1 MTKKK
6 KKKKPASKGKL
17 INSVLVVFEKNQG
30 RPLNYKQIARE
41 LNITSA
47 NSRKVIIDILQDLVN
62 SEKLK
67 EIERGKYEL
76 KANSRV
82 LLGEI
87 LFTRSGSGFVALEG
101 QNRDIYIHARN
112 ARNALNGDKVEIR
125 ITKAGMG
132 GKRSEG
138 KVVSVAERAKT
149 DFVGILEVSEKYAFV
164 VPNDDKTPVDFFIPL
179 DKLNGAKH
187 GEVVLVKMTSWSA
200 DQKSP
205 YGKIVEVFGNPEDN
219 NVEMRS
225 ILANKGFTTG
235 FQRVVEREA
244 EQIPLEI
251 SKEEIAK
258 RKDFRDVLTFTIDP
272 ADAKDFDDALSFR
285 KLESG
290 NIEVG
295 VHIADVTHYI
305 KPGSALDEEAINRA
319 TSVYLV
325 DRVIPMLPERLSNGV
340 CSLRPNEEKLC
351 FAAVF
356 EINNDAKVLNTWIG
370 RTVIYS
376 DKRFTYE
383 DVQETIEAKDGLYV
397 DEILQLNALAKKLRD
412 NRMNEGSISFDRVEV
427 RFKLDEHGEP
437 DGVYFKEQK
446 DAHKLIEDF
455 MLLANRSVAL
465 YVSKLERKDKTFV
478 YRIHD
483 NPDPD
488 KISAFSQF
496 ISRFGYKVDEN
507 RVQSSLNQILGA
519 VKGKPE
525 ANVVETLAIRTMAK
539 AVYTTKN
546 IGHYGLGFS
555 HYSHFTSPIR
565 RYPDVMTHRLLWYY
579 LTGEGVKIDPEEIE
593 DLCKHCSQQE
603 RSAVEAERE
612 STKYFQAL
620 TLNDKVG
627 ETFAGLISGVTDFG
641 FFVEVEENKCEGL
654 VRLADMKDDHYYFDE
669 KNFQVIGNNNGA
681 IYQLGQKVM
690 IKVRNVNLVKKQ
702 IDFEIIPQ
710 DKSPS

>member
-1 MTKKK
+1 MSHKRKKN
-6 KKKKPASKGKL
+6 KPVSKGKL

-30 RPLNYKQIARE
+30 RTLNYKQIARA

-47 NSRKVIIDILQDLVN
+47 NSRKVIIDILNDLVV

-67 EIERGKYEL
+67 EVDHGKYEL
-76 KANSRV
+76 KATSR
-82 LLGEI
+82 I
-87 LFTRSGSGFVALEG
+87 LSGPIEFTRSGSGFVTIEG

-112 ARNALNGDKVEIR
+112 ARNALNGDVVEVR
-125 ITKAGMG
+125 ITKSGQG
-132 GKRSEG
+132 GRRSEG
-138 KVVSVAERAKT
+138 KVVSVTERAKT
-149 DFVGILEVSEKYAFV
+149 KFVGQLEVSQKYAFV
-164 VPNDDKTPVDFFIPL
+164 IPNDDKTPVDFFVPL

-187 GEVVLVKMTSWSA
+187 GEIVLVKMTSWSA

-205 YGKIVEVFGNPEDN
+205 HGEISEVFGNPEDN
-219 NVEMRS
+219 NVEMKS

-244 EQIPLEI
+244 EKIPLEI

-272 ADAKDFDDALSFR
+272 ADAKDFDDALSFK
-285 KLESG
+285 KLKNG
-290 NIEVG
+290 TVEVG

-305 KPGSALDEEAINRA
+305 TPGSALDEEAINRA

-356 EINNDAKVLNTWIG
+356 EIDKDAKIISTWIG
-370 RTVIYS
+370 RTIIYS

-383 DVQETIEAKDGLYV
+383 DVQEIIEAGAGLYV
-397 DEILQLNALAKKLRD
+397 DEILHLNSLAKTLRN
-412 NRMNEGSISFDRVEV
+412 NRMNDGSISFDRVEV
-427 RFKLDEHGEP
+427 RIKLDEHGEP
-437 DGVYFKEQK
+437 DGIYLKEQK

-483 NPDPD
+483 DPDPD
-488 KISAFSQF
+488 KISAFGQF
-496 ISRFGYKVDEN
+496 ISRFGYKIDEN
-507 RVQSSLNQILGA
+507 RVQSSLNSVLSA

-565 RYPDVMTHRLLWYY
+565 RYPDVLTHRLLWYY
-579 LTGEGVKIDPEEIE
+579 LTGEGEKIDPEEIE
-593 DLCKHCSQQE
+593 ELCKHCSQQE

-620 TLNDKVG
+620 MLNDKVG
-627 ETFAGLISGVTDFG
+627 ETFSGLISGVTDFG
-641 FFVEVEENKCEGL
+641 FFVEIEENKCEGL
-654 VRLADMKDDHYYFDE
+654 IRLADMQDDHYYFDE
-669 KNFQVIGNNNGA
+669 KNFQVVGNNHGA
-681 IYQLGQKVM
+681 IYQIGQRVM
-690 IKVRNVNLVKKQ
+690 IKVRKVNLMKKQ
-702 IDFEIIPQ
+702 IDFELVLNLT
-710 DKSPS
+710 